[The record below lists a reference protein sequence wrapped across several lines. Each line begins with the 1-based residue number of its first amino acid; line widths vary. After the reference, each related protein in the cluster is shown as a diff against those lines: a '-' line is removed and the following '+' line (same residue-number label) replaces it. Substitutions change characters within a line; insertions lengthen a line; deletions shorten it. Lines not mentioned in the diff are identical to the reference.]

1 MSEDKRI
8 LDYLWDNWDSD
19 EVTVEKLISLTE
31 IEISEETLSEIWHL
45 ISLKSM
51 KKTAHHAGNAI
62 NDGGDQAFI
71 HDNLLFGHGFFN
83 DFNRCDLNNLVSFYN
98 DHIERMPASVISMRC
113 LIEVLLE
120 NRRYREAEQ
129 RILEAKQMFPNEQDI
144 WEIYSVWIVW
154 SDGKK
159 DQAKLKLEDLSSRNP
174 DDYLIQLLIADF
186 YARVCEYDLAL
197 QKYAKSFISQ
207 RGKRKIDPLISQVKI
222 HEILGN
228 TAMALRT
235 VKLIRGVYLTD
246 YGIEDGSE
254 VEIWKQKEEQLARV
268 IEIEQLTTEC
278 SRTASG

>member
-1 MSEDKRI
+1 MSKDKRI

-19 EVTVEKLISLTE
+19 ELTVEKLISFKEKDL
-31 IEISEETLSEIWHL
+31 SEETLSEIWHL
-45 ISLKSM
+45 VSLKSM
-51 KKTAHHAGNAI
+51 KKTALYAQNALNAGGN
-62 NDGGDQAFI
+62 QTFI
-71 HDNLLFGHGFFN
+71 HDNLLFGHGFCN
-83 DFNRCDLNNLVSFYN
+83 DFNRRDLNNLVSFYN

-113 LIEVLLE
+113 LIEILLE

-144 WEIYSVWIVW
+144 WEIYSVWIIW

-186 YARVCEYDLAL
+186 YAKVCEYDLAL
-197 QKYAKSFISQ
+197 QKYEKSFISQ
-207 RGKRKIDPLISQVKI
+207 RGKRKIDPLIAQVKI

-228 TAMALRT
+228 TEIALRA
-235 VKLIRGVYLTD
+235 VKLIREVYQND

-254 VEIWKQKEEQLARV
+254 VEIWKQKEEQLVRE
-268 IEIEQLTTEC
+268 IEIEQLTN
-278 SRTASG
+278 A